1 MSVQVSQVI
10 LYRQQ
15 SIMQQCMESN
25 PAWRFHCNHG
35 SVHIEYVHAKHKK
48 SRENINSS
56 PPPEKDHR
64 LNRIFRQLLILRCIT
79 AADRLRFLNKI
90 IAVYGKNRNHI

>member
-48 SRENINSS
+48 KQGEYKFIPASGKR
-56 PPPEKDHR
+56 
-64 LNRIFRQLLILRCIT
+64 IT
-79 AADRLRFLNKI
+79 A
-90 IAVYGKNRNHI
+90 

>member
-56 PPPEKDHR
+56 PPPEKESPLKQNIQTATDPALYYCCGPSAVSEQNYR
-64 LNRIFRQLLILRCIT
+64 CLR
-79 AADRLRFLNKI
+79 K
-90 IAVYGKNRNHI
+90 K